1 MVTLDEIKQYIGIDF
16 DDDDAMLLRLERAA
30 DAHIKAAV
38 GEAYPTNDPQAE
50 MLKLAIVHDL
60 YQNRGTESDKLSN
73 ATRHMFADMQTHL
86 RLKMRDAT

>member
-38 GEAYPTNDPQAE
+38 GEAYPTDDPQAE

-73 ATRHMFADMQTHL
+73 ATRHMFADMQIHL
-86 RLKMRDAT
+86 RLKMRDAE